1 MEDVIKEQLLK
12 VIKKE
17 LANISELPSGTKE
30 KTAAVEDLTKLY
42 KLKIEDE
49 KLEVEMEDKNNKK
62 LLDEEQVEGDK
73 IKILEQKKDR
83 WLKFGVDV
91 GAVALPFLLYW
102 VWMGRGFKYEETGSY
117 TSRTLMNLFS
127 RFKPTR

>member
-1 MEDVIKEQLLK
+1 MEDVIKEQLLE
-12 VIKKE
+12 VIKEE

-30 KTAAVEDLTKLY
+30 KTVAVEDLTKLY

-49 KLEVEMEDKNNKK
+49 KLEAEMEDKNNKK
-62 LLDEEQVEGDK
+62 LLDEEQLEGDK

-91 GAVALPFLLYW
+91 GAVALPFILYW

-117 TSRTLMNLFS
+117 TSKTLLNLFS